1 MGRFGSVSPALNV
14 EDAVWVGDFNV
25 HMLLPSL
32 SFSFWPTVPW
42 ALLACSAAL
51 LWRLPLGR
59 AVVGIHGLIWCEMA
73 CPPRTAYTAHCGCS
87 ESPSAFLRP
96 LRGEVLSTGE
106 LTSAPPAHL
115 STS

>member
-1 MGRFGSVSPALNV
+1 MGRFGSVFPALNV

-59 AVVGIHGLIWCEMA
+59 AAVGIQGLIWCEMA
-73 CPPRTAYTAHCGCS
+73 FHISRA
-87 ESPSAFLRP
+87 RP
-96 LRGEVLSTGE
+96 ALPTMAAARAPLLFEAAQRRGLVRR
-106 LTSAPPAHL
+106 
-115 STS
+115 